1 MDKKNDLMVV
11 LNAEPYLYSKDAIAI
26 WEDNGY
32 SYSESTWD
40 SIDAEES
47 LENVDIL
54 IVRLNRKIDL
64 EIIKKIPRLKL
75 IVSATTGLD
84 HLDLQALRSAN
95 IEVFSLRGH
104 ADFLNTIPSTAE
116 HTWALIGA
124 LVRNIPAANESVKRE
139 EWDRDK
145 FRGYQLKDKRIG
157 IVGLGRVGQK
167 IANYASAF
175 DMPIGYFDPYVENK
189 LFQKFSSIEELLK
202 VSDIISIHVHLTDE
216 TYHLLNSTN
225 LDYVKDGCFIINTS
239 RGKIW
244 DENALLDVFRSGKI
258 KGIATDVL
266 ADELEG
272 KKESAI
278 LKMHKKS
285 QNIIITPH
293 LGGATFDA
301 MWSCEKYL
309 ASYVTSSLTN
319 KASEKH

>member
-11 LNAEPYLYSKDAIAI
+11 LNAEPYLYSKDAKAI

-32 SYSESTWD
+32 SYLETTWE
-40 SIDAEES
+40 SIDAKES

-64 EIIKKIPRLKL
+64 QIIKKIPGLKL
-75 IVSATTGLD
+75 IISATTGLD
-84 HLDLQALRSAN
+84 HLDLQALQSAN

-104 ADFLNTIPSTAE
+104 TDFLNTIPSTAE
-116 HTWALIGA
+116 HTWALICA

-157 IVGLGRVGQK
+157 IIGLGRVGEK
-167 IANYASAF
+167 VANYASAF
-175 DMPIGYFDPYVENK
+175 DMSVGYFDPYVENK
-189 LFQKFSSIEELLK
+189 VFQKFSSIEELLK

-216 TYHLLNSTN
+216 TFHLLNSTN
-225 LDYVKDGCFIINTS
+225 LDHVKDGCFIINTS
-239 RGKIW
+239 RGNIW
-244 DENALLDVFRSGKI
+244 DENALLDVFISGKI

-272 KKESAI
+272 IKESAI

-309 ASYVTSSLTN
+309 ASYVTRSLT
-319 KASEKH
+319 KMASYKH